1 VFHPQHRKREKMKPG
16 VVVHACNPSTWED
29 ETGRSQVKDQLELHK
44 VRPPISKMKKEG
56 RKEKE
61 KLW

>member
-1 VFHPQHRKREKMKPG
+1 MKPG